1 MDLQAQDRAHRI
13 GQQNEVRVFRLLTNT
28 PIEEEIFG
36 RAQEKQKVNKII
48 VRETEEDDSLR
59 QQRLRQ
65 LLAEEEKTAEDSDEE
80 ESGVH
85 SWAEVNMMLARN
97 DEEIELFEKM
107 DTELLAK
114 CAEEWSGEGKL
125 SKYQGRLMTDA
136 ECPKWMTHVKEDTG
150 NEPPKA
156 ELGKRKTKEINY
168 KGQSDLEFNRLLKN
182 GGEDPGQASTSGG
195 KRSKKG
201 KNSGSQKVPKQL
213 KANMMKV
220 WNRVNRCKDPVDGRM
235 RNVLFEDL
243 PDRKQCVS
251 CDCITTAS
259 TAS

>member
-136 ECPKWMTHVKEDTG
+136 ECPKWMTHVKEDTVRERATEG
-150 NEPPKA
+150 RIGQTQN
-156 ELGKRKTKEINY
+156 KRDQLQRSIRPRI
-168 KGQSDLEFNRLLKN
+168 QSPAQKRWR
-182 GGEDPGQASTSGG
+182 GARTS
-195 KRSKKG
+195 RH
-201 KNSGSQKVPKQL
+201 
-213 KANMMKV
+213 
-220 WNRVNRCKDPVDGRM
+220 
-235 RNVLFEDL
+235 
-243 PDRKQCVS
+243 
-251 CDCITTAS
+251 
-259 TAS
+259 